1 MGFEHHTGKI
11 LLVDDDHVARAMVRD
26 VAAQSEV
33 ELEAVGSVKEAL
45 RSLRDSQFDVVILD
59 VNDSIERLRPV
70 SLAAERIGA
79 VLIATGDAD
88 GSQLRA
94 GMQLGARDFLD
105 KPYSDVETVTETLLR
120 GVSLR
125 RQNRVLD
132 SSMHGDT
139 AVAKLAAETRE
150 LRMQLDHQVKAF
162 ESSRETS
169 YLDLSRM
176 MTIISNIMDG
186 IVFVDR
192 EDCVMLINPVAEDFL
207 GIKAFLAIGRPVQE
221 IAKDSGEELL
231 SALVSDH
238 LRVKE
243 GDDFS
248 RTIEL
253 HHSEHDLLYIK
264 INTSR
269 VLDYKGE
276 FAGVLTVLQDIT
288 SEYKSD
294 QLKNQYLSIVAHE
307 LRTPLTGIKTF
318 STLMAK
324 GSLGPLSEHQ
334 DRAVRSIREQSIR
347 LEHQIDKLI
356 NLGNIDSNDY
366 AQDPEVLSVVDLVA
380 GAVAPFEQVASDSEV
395 ELFVNASGVT
405 GQAIRADR
413 TDIKRAL
420 KSLVENA
427 VKFTPDGGSVSI
439 AAEVSDDMV
448 EFTVEDCGIGINPR
462 YHRRIFEKFFQVE
475 DPLTRHHGG
484 AGLGLFVAQGIIEAH
499 GSKIEVSSELGS
511 GAVFRFSLPVIEI
524 ESGDA
529 AETECVTASN

>member
-1 MGFEHHTGKI
+1 MGFEHHTGRV
-11 LLVDDDHVARAMVRD
+11 LLVDNDHAARD
-26 VAAQSEV
+26 VVQSVAAHSEV
-33 ELEAVGSVKEAL
+33 ELAVVGSAKEAL
-45 RSLRDSQFDVVILD
+45 QSLRDSEFDVVVLNVD
-59 VNDSIERLRPV
+59 DSVERLRPV
-70 SLAAERIGA
+70 SLAVERIGA
-79 VLIATGDAD
+79 VLIATGDAGGD
-88 GSQLRA
+88 RMRA
-94 GMQLGARDFLD
+94 GMRLGARDFLD
-105 KPYSDVETVTETLLR
+105 KPFAAEVVTESLLQ
-120 GVSLR
+120 GVALH
-125 RQNRVLD
+125 RQNRVLG
-132 SSMHGDT
+132 SATQTGDA
-139 AVAKLAAETRE
+139 AVAKLAAETSE
-150 LRMQLDHQVKAF
+150 LRLQLDQQVRAF
-162 ESSRETS
+162 ESSQETF

-192 EDCVMLINPVAEDFL
+192 EDCVMLINPVAEDLL
-207 GIKAFLAIGRPVQE
+207 GIKAFLAIGRHVDE

-231 SALVSDH
+231 SALVSDY

-243 GDDFS
+243 EGDVS

-264 INTSR
+264 INTSK

-334 DRAVRSIREQSIR
+334 TRAICSIREQSVR

-380 GAVAPFEQVASDSEV
+380 GAVAPFEQVASDSGV
-395 ELFVNASGVT
+395 ELLVNDSDVSEH
-405 GQAIRADR
+405 AIEADR

-427 VKFTPDGGSVSI
+427 VKFTSEGGSVTVS
-439 AAEVSDDMV
+439 AAVSDNMV
-448 EFTVEDCGIGINPR
+448 EFTVNDSGIGINPR

-484 AGLGLFVAQGIIEAH
+484 AGLGLFVAQGILEAH
-499 GSKIEVSSELGS
+499 GSKIEVESDLGS
-511 GAVFRFSLPVIEI
+511 GAVFRFSLPVFEI
-524 ESGDA
+524 QSGDA
-529 AETECVTASN
+529 AEAECVTTSN